1 MSTIITM
8 KIIYIL
14 VLQTLSTAVYFLVLV
29 TEGKTLETGLR
40 ILAAVMTILYL
51 IAASFAW
58 SLL

>member
-14 VLQTLSTAVYFLVLV
+14 VLQILSAAVYFLSLV
-29 TEGKTLETGLR
+29 VESKLETGFR
-40 ILAAVMTILYL
+40 ILAAVLTILYL

-58 SLL
+58 SFL